1 MATKQ
6 GPTNRKRKQ
15 ISVSLSDDTFGFIN
29 DSVKTTGMSRA
40 RVVDYLVAQGKGLL
54 VADHILQCLGLLQA
68 GRTDT
73 EHLETC
79 RDLIAL
85 ADKLIGETGSQ
96 VLKAVA
102 IPLASAIQEID
113 DQWLRTAVDGAAAAK
128 KEPAQ

>member
-6 GPTNRKRKQ
+6 GPKNRKRTQ
-15 ISVSLSDDTFGFIN
+15 ISVSLSGDTFKFIN
-29 DSVKTTGMSRA
+29 ESVKNTGLSRS
-40 RVVDYLVAQGKGLL
+40 RVVDHLIGQGKGLMI
-54 VADHILQCLGLLQA
+54 ADHMLQCLSLLQQ

-79 RDLIAL
+79 RELIAL

-113 DQWLRTAVDGAAAAK
+113 DQWLKSAVDSAEK
-128 KEPAQ
+128 VK

>member
-6 GPTNRKRKQ
+6 GPKKRKRQQ
-15 ISVSLSDDTFGFIN
+15 ISVSLSGDTFQFIN
-29 DSVKTTGMSRA
+29 DSIKTTGMSRS
-40 RVVDYLVAQGKGLL
+40 RVVDELISQGKGLL
-54 VADHILQCLGLLQA
+54 IADNMLQCLGLLQG

-79 RDLIAL
+79 RDLIEL

-113 DQWLRTAVDGAAAAK
+113 NQWLRGAVDGAVDSAK
-128 KEPAQ
+128 EKIK